1 MEMAAKLA
9 VYLTLGVGLLA
20 CNLWFFSSAYRA
32 VTGGDLVVAP
42 VKVIGGSGDAEVAG
56 ETLAGM
62 IVSSLQKL
70 EWDLRE
76 SQSAFRQQDAPA
88 KEDPRQKGEVS
99 SSVRPAAGIATGV
112 LGMPKTA
119 ILNAQIFEPT
129 NIDVKVAGVDVG
141 GLLPRIQRW
150 FAADRTLAFSVSW
163 NGKDAIVAGNIDALG
178 VDKAKP
184 IWLVLHNATAD
195 SVAEAIA
202 LALVQ
207 RQWAKDSPQ
216 FGVLR
221 DDEFGQLV
229 HSINEVAQINR
240 RVVTYNA
247 PAEEE
252 FANVLPSIDPLADR
266 VRGWNELTYFVASI
280 AEGASRYDRAL
291 ELYRRLR
298 SAPKPPLT
306 ADVLAAKIAA
316 LESQTKT
323 VTGETKAAALAKM
336 QSYAADTAR
345 ILNRLFGAQLPAPQ
359 VELAADDYL
368 NAYWDGHKINAPS
381 IVQAMP
387 DIVYHEAAWPFVQSK
402 WHSFK
407 YEGQT
412 GALVQSY
419 TDILAALV
427 KQTLLKQDAK
437 TADWVIAP
445 GAIAWLTGKPNEI
458 AKDPRP
464 LRSLKAP
471 GTAYDD
477 EKLGKDPQIAN
488 FGDLPKARLGGDE
501 DSRGVHVL
509 SGIPSRAFYEIA
521 MRIGTEKAGRIWIAS
536 LDQFSETVDLPKAS
550 DLIYKKAVALY
561 GANSDEAKAVK
572 AGWNAVGLLR

>member
-1 MEMAAKLA
+1 MEMAVKLA
-9 VYLTLGVGLLA
+9 VYLTLGIGLLA

-32 VTGGDLVVAP
+32 VVGGDLVVAP
-42 VKVIGGSGDAEVAG
+42 VKVIGGSGNAEVAG

-70 EWDLRE
+70 EWDLGE
-76 SQSAFRQQDAPA
+76 SQKAFRQQDTPA
-88 KEDPRQKGEVS
+88 NEDVRYKGEVPS
-99 SSVRPAAGIATGV
+99 GVRPGAGIATGV
-112 LGMPKTA
+112 LGTPKTA
-119 ILNAQIFEPT
+119 MLNAQIFEPT

-150 FAADRTLAFSVSW
+150 FVADRILGFSVSW
-163 NGKDAIVAGNIDALG
+163 NGKDAIIAGNIDALG

-207 RQWAKDSPQ
+207 RQWAKESPQ
-216 FGVLR
+216 FGELR

-229 HSINEVAQINR
+229 HSINDVAQINR

-247 PAEEE
+247 PATEE
-252 FANVLPSIDPLADR
+252 FANILPSVDPLADR
-266 VRGWNELTYFVASI
+266 VRGWSELTYFVASI
-280 AEGASRYDRAL
+280 AEGAGRYDRAL

-298 SAPKPPLT
+298 SASKPPL
-306 ADVLAAKIAA
+306 ALDVLAAKIVA

-336 QSYAADTAR
+336 RGYAADTAR
-345 ILNRLFGAQLPAPQ
+345 ILNRLFDSQLPDPE

-368 NAYWDGHKINAPS
+368 NAYWDGHKILAPS
-381 IVQAMP
+381 VVQAMP

-407 YEGQT
+407 YQGQT

-427 KQTLLKQDAK
+427 KQMLLKQDAK

-445 GAIAWLTGKPNEI
+445 GAIAWLRGKPNEI
-458 AKDPRP
+458 ASDRRP

-477 EKLGKDPQIAN
+477 EIFGKDTQIAN
-488 FGDLPKARLGGDE
+488 FGDLPKAPLDYDNG
-501 DSRGVHVL
+501 GVHVL
-509 SGIPSRAFYEIA
+509 SGIPSRAFYETA
-521 MRIGTEKAGRIWIAS
+521 VRIGSKEAGRIWIAS
-536 LDQFSETVDLPKAS
+536 LGQFSETVDLSKAA

-561 GANSDEAKAVK
+561 GASSDEAKAVK
-572 AGWNAVGLLR
+572 AGWNTVGLLL

>member
-20 CNLWFFSSAYRA
+20 CNLWFLTSAYRT

-42 VKVIGGSGDAEVAG
+42 LTVTGGSGDTEIAG
-56 ETLAGM
+56 KTLAGM
-62 IVSSLQKL
+62 IVSSFQKL
-70 EWDLRE
+70 EWDLRQ
-76 SQSAFRQQDAPA
+76 SQAAFRQQSTAENEDA
-88 KEDPRQKGEVS
+88 RQKGEGS
-99 SSVRPAAGIATGV
+99 SAVGPGVGIATGV
-112 LGMPKTA
+112 LGVPKTA
-119 ILNAQIFEPT
+119 ILNARLFEPT

-150 FAADRTLAFSVSW
+150 FVADRTLAFSVSW

-184 IWLVLHNATAD
+184 IWLVVHNATAD

-207 RQWAKDSPQ
+207 RQWAKDSPE
-216 FGVLR
+216 FGELR

-229 HSINEVAQINR
+229 HSINDVVQINR

-247 PAEEE
+247 PAKDE

-266 VRGWNELTYFVASI
+266 VRGWHELTYFVASI
-280 AEGASRYDRAL
+280 AEGAARYDRAL

-336 QSYAADTAR
+336 QGYAADTAR
-345 ILNRLFGAQLPAPQ
+345 ILNRLFDSQLPVPQ
-359 VELAADDYL
+359 VELAADDLL
-368 NAYWDGHKINAPS
+368 NAFWDGHKIKVPS
-381 IVQAMP
+381 IIQAIP
-387 DIVYHEAAWPFVQSK
+387 DAVYHEAAWPFVQSK

-407 YEGQT
+407 YQGQT
-412 GALVQSY
+412 GALVLSY
-419 TDILAALV
+419 KDILTVLV
-427 KQTLLKQDAK
+427 RQTLLNQDAK
-437 TADWVIAP
+437 TTDWVVAR
-445 GAIAWLTGKPNEI
+445 GAIAWVTGKPSEI
-458 AKDPRP
+458 ANDPRP

-471 GTAYDD
+471 GTAYTD
-477 EKLGKDPQIAN
+477 EIIGKDPQIAN
-488 FGDLPKARLGGDE
+488 FGDLPKVFVDDALGGLY
-501 DSRGVHVL
+501 SL
-509 SGIPSRAFYEIA
+509 SGIPSRAFYESA
-521 MRIGTEKAGRIWIAS
+521 MRIGTQKASRIWIAS

-550 DLIYKKAVALY
+550 DLIYNQAVTLY

-572 AGWNAVGLLR
+572 AAWNAVGLLL